1 MLQGLWVLA
10 VYCIKERFLCQEIWP
25 SLMSLTNK
33 HDQCCSQKKKKKMMK
48 MRLLGLAGIFPAKD
62 KMNPPR
68 TWIRE
73 IRLFFG
79 VSTQLLLFLET
90 FLLLTF
96 LFTDITLF
104 TLPSHMWV
112 FGVYW
117 WAFKMMF
124 IYSGFVSRD
133 LKYGDFIM
141 PLLMTSDLL
150 TRLINTL
157 YILRHKRLYCQW
169 FSFRG
174 DIGVIH

>member
-1 MLQGLWVLA
+1 MSACCVLYKREISVPGDLAKPDVIDQQAWPMLQ
-10 VYCIKERFLCQEIWP
+10 P
-25 SLMSLTNK
+25 
-33 HDQCCSQKKKKKMMK
+33 KKKKKMK